1 MFGDCS
7 LSACFWVPL
16 LLHPVSPLSVPWVI
30 LSLFFKGKAFA
41 CSTDRCTTSQS
52 ASRGTSA
59 RWRSCRCTGSTTT
72 RSTPSTWPRSAFSSA
87 PTAFIQT
94 SWFWPPLSTR
104 RKGAVVS
111 RSLNVI
117 VCGNSC
123 QAFSADVSQW
133 KKASNYISK
142 TNLII
147 NDENL
152 VQIITFLWFSGT
164 FVFCFAF
171 NFEKLFATIF
181 Y

>member
-1 MFGDCS
+1 M
-7 LSACFWVPL
+7 AL
-16 LLHPVSPLSVPWVI
+16 LLPNTISGFPPECLGIVVCLHAFESPSSCTVSPVSVPWVI

-87 PTAFIQT
+87 PTACIQT

-117 VCGNSC
+117 VCGNSF
-123 QAFSADVSQW
+123 QAFSADVTLW
-133 KKASNYISK
+133 KRH
-142 TNLII
+142 
-147 NDENL
+147 
-152 VQIITFLWFSGT
+152 QIALRELHSYTL
-164 FVFCFAF
+164 
-171 NFEKLFATIF
+171 
-181 Y
+181 